1 MTGAAAQA
9 AATPNLVEQTQRIV
23 EQEIAPRADATDREA
38 RWPAENMQALAR
50 AGLTGLAVPAE
61 HGGMGL
67 GLWGLAQVCE
77 TIATA
82 CPSTALC
89 FGMHCVATAVLAARA
104 TADQVERFLVPIAA
118 GHHLTT
124 LALSEIGTGAEF
136 YLPHTRLHDEPDG
149 FLVDGEKD
157 FVTSGGHADSYV
169 ISVTDGTAC
178 EPGRFSCLVI
188 EAERLANA
196 WGPPWAGLGMRG
208 NSSRSVALHDVPVP
222 RGNLLGRQGD
232 QIWFVFE
239 VVAPW
244 FLIAMASTY
253 SGIAR
258 AAVDIAS
265 ADIAGRVRIHT
276 ATTLAHEPVVQTQ
289 QARAFRA
296 VVAAR
301 ALVQSAAMRADEGEP
316 DAALWVMAA
325 KAQATETAVTV
336 VNSAM
341 DLCGG
346 RAYREGH
353 RLARLLRDARAGNVM
368 SPTSN
373 LLEMWIGR
381 SLLGVPML

>member
-1 MTGAAAQA
+1 MTGSAAF
-9 AATPNLVEQTQRIV
+9 ATTAPSLVERTRRIV
-23 EQEIAPRADATDREA
+23 ELEIAPRAEATDRDA
-38 RWPAENMQALAR
+38 RWPVENMQALAR
-50 AGLTGLAVPAE
+50 AGLTGLAVPAQ

-67 GLWGLAQVCE
+67 GLSGLAQVCE

-118 GHHLTT
+118 GRHLTT
-124 LALSEIGTGAEF
+124 LALSEAATGVEF
-136 YLPHTRLHDEPDG
+136 YFPRTMLHDEPDG
-149 FLVDGEKD
+149 FLVDGEKA
-157 FVTSGGHADSYV
+157 FVTNGGYADSYV
-169 ISVTDGTAC
+169 TSVTDGTDHA
-178 EPGRFSCLVI
+178 PGQFSCLVI

-196 WGPPWAGLGMRG
+196 WGPPWTGLGMRG
-208 NSSRSVALHDVPVP
+208 NSSRSVALDHVPVP
-222 RGNLLGRQGD
+222 RENLLGRKGD

-244 FLIAMASTY
+244 FLIAMASTNA
-253 SGIAR
+253 GIAH
-258 AAVDIAS
+258 AAVDLAR
-265 ADIAGRVRIHT
+265 ADIAGRVRTHT

-289 QARAFRA
+289 LARAFRA

-301 ALVQSAAMRADEGEP
+301 ALVQSAALRADEGES

-325 KAQATETAVTV
+325 KAQATETAVSV

-353 RLARLLRDARAGNVM
+353 GLARLLRDARAGNVM